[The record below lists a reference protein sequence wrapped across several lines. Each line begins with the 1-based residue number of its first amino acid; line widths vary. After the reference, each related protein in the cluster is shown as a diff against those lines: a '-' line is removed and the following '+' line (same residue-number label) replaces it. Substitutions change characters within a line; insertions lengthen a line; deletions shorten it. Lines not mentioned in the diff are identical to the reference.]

1 MASSYSIIT
10 RLPEPNFVHSR
21 TSPVHRLS
29 SREYSYNDYFSVP
42 RGTEA
47 VYCRR
52 SGAYGMTKILREMD
66 LMSRLFK
73 LRAKRQTV
81 NNGEYYWNEICTLLN
96 WVLFPPIDVT
106 TEVLVCP
113 IDIDIIPIIL
123 GFNSHDTSA
132 I

>member
-1 MASSYSIIT
+1 
-10 RLPEPNFVHSR
+10 
-21 TSPVHRLS
+21 
-29 SREYSYNDYFSVP
+29 
-42 RGTEA
+42 
-47 VYCRR
+47 
-52 SGAYGMTKILREMD
+52 MTKILREMD

-73 LRAKRQTV
+73 LWAKRQTV